1 MRFYISGPITN
12 VAQSQAQANFMKA
25 AAVLQK
31 AGMTFINPEEALR
44 NVVLEHD
51 DYLRINLAMLKL
63 CDAILLLPG
72 YEQSRGALMELGMA
86 MALDRQIYLLEG
98 DEVTKYGH

>member
-31 AGMTFINPEEALR
+31 AGMAFINPEEALR

-86 MALDRQIYLLEG
+86 MALDRQIYLLDG
-98 DEVTKYGH
+98 DEVIKYGH